1 MATHRVSA
9 TADIPA
15 PAERVYAILADYHS
29 GHAHILPKPWFL
41 WLRVVE
47 GGVGDGTVVEY
58 ALRLFGRT
66 QHFRAAV
73 TEPEPGR
80 VLVETNED
88 GAVTSFTVDPQGDDR
103 CRLTIATETTVRD
116 GFLGKIEGWMATHLL
131 KPIYEK
137 ELGEIAAYIQRPQS
151 V

>member
-1 MATHRVSA
+1 MTTHRVSA

-15 PAERVYAILADYHS
+15 SAARVYGVLADYHE
-29 GHAHILPKPWFL
+29 GHAHIVPKPWFL

-47 GGVGDGTVVEY
+47 GGVGEGTVVEF
-58 ALRLFGRT
+58 ALRLMGRT
-66 QHFRAAV
+66 QHFRATV

-88 GAVTSFTVDPQGDDR
+88 GAVTSFTVDPQGDER

-116 GFLGKIEGWMATHLL
+116 GLLGKIEGWMATRLL
-131 KPIYEK
+131 RPIYEK
-137 ELGEIAAYIQRPQS
+137 ELAEIAAYVQQPE